1 MARLTKTYTGD
12 FTTFIA
18 KKIIELALKQA
29 KKKGKSTQDV
39 EDDDVVSGGGQSNP
53 VNPITSLVPVRGG
66 AIAKSQDQD
75 PRISKI
81 TNIINNPSATAG
93 EKDAARAA
101 LKRVTRKI
109 PNAERGF
116 IPKGFSRIFNNGIE
130 VKETKLGVF
139 LEKVALSLSSSIN
152 TINEKMDETNENVI
166 AAKDGIDKTYRKL
179 ETHSDTLADKLDA
192 IIDALRY
199 SNKSAEEKRDKNEV
213 AAKESFMQQ
222 QTDLSNA
229 NRILMQD
236 MDRQEIRDMQAAD
249 LAEDDRGPIDMGGDE
264 EDNLDDL
271 PQLAEGGIVSGPD
284 SGYLAVLHGD
294 EAVIPLD
301 NNFTQGE
308 PTAVGK
314 QPISQMPMMAE
325 RGITP
330 GDNPSTMKP
339 TFKNNFNVST
349 PMMKTNMG
357 GSGED
362 LAKAIQL
369 PAKMAGL
376 VTGKLMTN
384 VLSTTMLPPGIVNH
398 IKNIANPV
406 MEAFGVGSL
415 ADNLKEDSA
424 KKLSM
429 EQERQSVLAGGVGRR
444 GREKGIL
451 QKIKEFIFGEG
462 GGNMTYRGMGGKT
475 YINNRTSGTGGYGGY
490 GYGGYGYGG
499 RNMASLPPYQ
509 DGRTPTRLFYN
520 SPYKS
525 PEMFIKDKQT
535 IQDAKERFKLFTGI
549 DLAKEDSQFFNK
561 NITYDNA
568 FDYNKFSSPEYGL
581 KTSNVA
587 YNMSM
592 QDEVDGITEA
602 LSEPNEQIIMNN
614 QVGNTTGDSQMELSP
629 IAVRGNPLKQGIY
642 VSPYSV

>member
-12 FTTFIA
+12 FTTFVA

-39 EDDDVVSGGGQSNP
+39 DDDDVVSGGGQSNP
-53 VNPITSLVPVRGG
+53 VNPVTSLVPVRGG

-75 PRISKI
+75 PRISKL
-81 TNIINNPSATAG
+81 TNLINDPGATAG

-101 LKRVTRKI
+101 LKRVTKRT
-109 PNAERGF
+109 PQFERGF

-179 ETHSDTLADKLDA
+179 ETHSDTLEDKLDA

-429 EQERQSVLAGGVGRR
+429 EQERQSVLGGGVGRR

-490 GYGGYGYGG
+490 GGYGYGG
-499 RNMASLPPYQ
+499 RNIASLPPYQ

-525 PEMFIKDKQT
+525 PEMFIKDQQT

-614 QVGNTTGDSQMELSP
+614 QVGNTTGDSQMEVSP

>member
-39 EDDDVVSGGGQSNP
+39 DDDDVVSGGGQSNP

-314 QPISQMPMMAE
+314 QPISEMPMMAE

-376 VTGKLMTN
+376 VTGKLMAN

-415 ADNLKEDSA
+415 ADKLKEDSA
-424 KKLSM
+424 NKLSM
-429 EQERQSVLAGGVGRR
+429 EQQRQSVLAGGANRE

-451 QKIKEFIFGEG
+451 QRIKEFIFGEG
-462 GGNMTYRGMGGKT
+462 GGSMTYRGMGGKT

-490 GYGGYGYGG
+490 GGYGYGG
-499 RNMASLPPYQ
+499 RNIASLPPYQ

-525 PEMFIKDKQT
+525 PEMFIKDQQT

-614 QVGNTTGDSQMELSP
+614 QVGNTTGDSQMEISP